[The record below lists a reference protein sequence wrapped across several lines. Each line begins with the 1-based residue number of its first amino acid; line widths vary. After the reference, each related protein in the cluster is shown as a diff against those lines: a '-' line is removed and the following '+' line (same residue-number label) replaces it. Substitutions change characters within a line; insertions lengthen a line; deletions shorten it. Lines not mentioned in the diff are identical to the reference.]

1 MISLFGSPFT
11 KNIRSNKDHDIHLE
25 INVKKDKLYISCH
38 YYVKYFITKFEK
50 EFSLEELISQSD
62 YYKQF
67 QNVGQILGEIRNN
80 SSDTKRNIKEEIEE
94 LDDPKKIKVII
105 YLNSKLYKS
114 LSYVL
119 DKREKTEKEILEEY
133 KSIIKI
139 YENKSPINGFGNS
152 KIITDKTKLFL
163 KAWISPLYNVQAN
176 LLYSF
181 NLTYPKKFEDSFWS
195 GRNFTILEKVKE
207 FHDNCDNINSILV
220 ICKSGSQ
227 IFGGYT
233 SLSFDSSNTYKY
245 DNDSFLFSINHEK
258 KYPKNNFKEN
268 ESIWGY
274 KNFGPCFY
282 YDLQFVENTMN
293 KVTSEMKNYLIP
305 KDFIDN
311 KKAIKYGNDIFLEVL
326 EIYKIT
332 IYDEK

>member
-163 KAWISPLYNVQAN
+163 KAWISPIYNVQAN

-207 FHDNCDNINSILV
+207 FHDKYWLYANQEVKYLGVIHHYHLIAQIPINMIMIAFYFPLIMKKNIQKIISKRMNLFGAIRILDLVFIMICNSWKIL
-220 ICKSGSQ
+220 
-227 IFGGYT
+227 
-233 SLSFDSSNTYKY
+233 
-245 DNDSFLFSINHEK
+245 
-258 KYPKNNFKEN
+258 
-268 ESIWGY
+268 
-274 KNFGPCFY
+274 
-282 YDLQFVENTMN
+282 
-293 KVTSEMKNYLIP
+293 
-305 KDFIDN
+305 
-311 KKAIKYGNDIFLEVL
+311 
-326 EIYKIT
+326 
-332 IYDEK
+332 